1 MIFRSLLIR
10 FADEEEKLIVEK
22 KPAPSKSFMIN
33 TENTCVS
40 YTAINYKDS

>member
-22 KPAPSKSFMIN
+22 KASSLKEFH
-33 TENTCVS
+33 
-40 YTAINYKDS
+40 D